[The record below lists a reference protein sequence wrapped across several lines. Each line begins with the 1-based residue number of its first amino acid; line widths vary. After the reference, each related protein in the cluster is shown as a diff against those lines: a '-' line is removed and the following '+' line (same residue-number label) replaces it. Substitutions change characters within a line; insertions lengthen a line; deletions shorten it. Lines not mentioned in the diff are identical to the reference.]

1 MENREKQNSMALHQ
15 RLILGFGAVN
25 LVTLVITMISVA
37 VMARLH
43 TAGSVSTGFLA
54 GFSGGV
60 AALAALS
67 VVLSVFACRRLE
79 HSMTRPLKI
88 LNGIATQ
95 LSLGDTSANVMVLT
109 NDEIGRLMQAFKTM
123 VESTRRQALAAETIA
138 KGDLTTQ
145 VALNSDKDVL
155 GLALNHIA
163 ENNSRV
169 LSSIRAASDE
179 IAAEAG
185 QISEAGTRLAEGS
198 SRQAGSIQELAA
210 AVEQVKS
217 NIDLSAQHA
226 AKARTRANK
235 VSLDA
240 EDGSGRMSEMLEA
253 MDEIGVSSTN
263 ISGVM
268 KAIETI
274 AFQTN
279 ILSLNASVEAARAGQ
294 YGKGFAVVADEV
306 RNLAARSAKAAQETA
321 DMVKDSVQRI
331 EHGTRIARETADA
344 FHKIV
349 DGIREVADLAEKIAD
364 AAAEQAA
371 GVSAINDE
379 IGLVSAAVQANSA
392 ATEESSTSTVTLYQ
406 QAEELK
412 ALVQTF
418 KLRLN

>member
-1 MENREKQNSMALHQ
+1 MENREKQNSMALHR
-15 RLILGFGAVN
+15 RLAVGFGAVN
-25 LVTLVITMISVA
+25 LVTILITLLSVT
-37 VMARLH
+37 VMARLYA
-43 TAGSVSTGFLA
+43 AGSVSAGFLPV
-54 GFSGGV
+54 FSGGV
-60 AALAALS
+60 AALTVLS
-67 VVLSVFACRRLE
+67 IVLSVIACRRLDS
-79 HSMTRPLKI
+79 SMTRPMKI

-95 LSLGDTSANVMVLT
+95 LSQGDTSANVKVLT
-109 NDEIGRLMQAFKTM
+109 NDEVGRLMQAFKTM
-123 VESTRRQALAAETIA
+123 VESTRRQAQAAETIA
-138 KGDLTTQ
+138 KGDLTAQ

-155 GLALNHIA
+155 GMALNHIA
-163 ENNSRV
+163 ENNSRM
-169 LSSIRAASDE
+169 LSRIRAASGE

-185 QISEAGTRLAEGS
+185 QISEAGGRLAEGS
-198 SRQAGSIQELAA
+198 SRQAGSLQELAA

-226 AKARTRANK
+226 AKARTQANK
-235 VSLDA
+235 VSHDA

-253 MDEIGVSSTN
+253 MDEISVSSTN

-349 DGIREVADLAEKIAD
+349 DGIHEVADLAGKIAD

-379 IGLVSAAVQANSA
+379 IGQVSATVQANSA
-392 ATEESSTSTVTLYQ
+392 ATEESSTSTVTLYR

-412 ALVQTF
+412 SLVQTF
-418 KLRLN
+418 KLRVN

>member
-1 MENREKQNSMALHQ
+1 MENQEKQNSMALHR
-15 RLILGFGAVN
+15 RLAVGFGAVN
-25 LVTLVITMISVA
+25 LVTVLITLISVA
-37 VMARLH
+37 VMVRLH
-43 TAGSVSTGFLA
+43 AAGSVSAGFLA
-54 GFSGGV
+54 AFSGGV
-60 AALAALS
+60 AGLA
-67 VVLSVFACRRLE
+67 VLSIVLGAIACRRLE
-79 HSMTRPLKI
+79 RSMTRPLRI

-95 LSLGDTSANVMVLT
+95 LSLGDTSADVKVLT
-109 NDEIGRLMQAFKTM
+109 NDEVGRLMQAFKTM

-179 IAAEAG
+179 IATEAG

-198 SRQAGSIQELAA
+198 SRQAGSLQELAA

-217 NIDLSAQHA
+217 NIDLSAEHA
-226 AKARTRANK
+226 AKARTRATK
-235 VSLDA
+235 VSHDA

-379 IGLVSAAVQANSA
+379 IGQVSATVQANSA
-392 ATEESSTSTVTLYQ
+392 ATEESSSSTVTLYR

-418 KLRLN
+418 KLRIN